1 AMDELPGDSV
11 FGINHNK
18 ITRAKRQLQKRLP
31 PDMEQWGLHDLRTA
45 MRTNMSA
52 IPSISQ
58 DVAELCIAHAPPSLV
73 QHYDLHSYRA
83 EKLAALTA
91 WERRLHGFINP
102 PAGNVAELRR
112 AS

>member
-1 AMDELPGDSV
+1 PAGSV
-11 FGINHNK
+11 FGVNHNK

-58 DVAELCIAHAPPSLV
+58 DVAELCIAHAPSALV
-73 QHYDLHSYRA
+73 QHYDLHSYRT

-91 WERRLHGFINP
+91 WERRLQGFLNP
-102 PAGNVAELRR
+102 QPDDVTDLRR